1 MRMRFYF
8 KSWLQWLGVGL
19 LLGSACLVEAGIA
32 TTKHNLSTTGTGDP
46 TYRATTEQRMCLMCH
61 APHSADPAG
70 PLWNHKLSGATYT
83 PYSSTT
89 LNAAPGQPTGA
100 SKLCLACHDG
110 TIAVGALLNMPGA
123 IQGYSFGAPYYDGTI
138 PGLESM
144 ITGAANLG
152 VDLRD
157 DHPVSFV
164 FDATLAGY
172 SLEFN
177 DPAGLTNKV
186 RLDGNDEMQCT
197 SCHDPHTDEFPKFLR
212 MAFRD
217 TGGYGSPLCFECHDK
232 DGWEVDNQHRDSLA
246 EWDGLGDNPWHIDG
260 QNVAGDQIAG
270 TGIADTASTPRA
282 NGCESCHQPHSN
294 VNGNERLLKADGE
307 SEICMTCHNDNVS
320 DNADP
325 TYDMQTYFDRTY
337 NHPSLN
343 AAYDGK
349 HSPMRDPVTYNV
361 RETSYDSESGGP
373 STLEDNRHAECQDCH
388 NPHWAKKGVSPN
400 PDAVIDAT
408 WLEQGSNGGTTM
420 EISPVLEGG
429 WGVTPIWPSNWADV
443 VSYND
448 AEGVDFKYEYQLCL
462 KCHSYY
468 AFGPNPPVEPH
479 GVYSTAYGASY
490 EDLTDQAK
498 EFNPNNASYHPVAA
512 VGKNTFTM
520 SDAATGCAA
529 TAWACDYSA
538 SLLDNLT
545 PDSTMGCSDCHT
557 AVESD
562 TPITGPKGPHGS
574 DVWPILYG
582 NYNQNT
588 GQNGTEDHLCF
599 KCHDPNV
606 YGFPAASADWYK
618 TGFSSNGGGARNLH
632 ARHVQL
638 RDMPC
643 MACHSGVPHGSDK
656 RALLIFGMGTPDLPP
671 YNAHARYPQDADGDL
686 IDEPYGI
693 DSSVPVDTIE
703 SGNWVKSDC
712 HSAGGGPG
720 VGDCAN
726 S

>member
-1 MRMRFYF
+1 MKMQFYS
-8 KSWLQWLGVGL
+8 KSGLQFLGALL
-19 LLGSACLVEAGIA
+19 LLGGACLVEAGIA
-32 TTKHNLSTTGTGDP
+32 TTKHNLSSTSGNP
-46 TYRATTEQRMCLMCH
+46 TRATTEQRMCLMCH

-123 IQGYSFGAPYYDGTI
+123 IQGYSYGTPFYDGTI
-138 PGLESM
+138 LGLEGT

-157 DHPVSFV
+157 DHPISFV
-164 FDATLAGY
+164 YDVALAGY
-172 SLEFN
+172 SLELN
-177 DPAGLTNKV
+177 DPAGLTDKV

-212 MAFRD
+212 MGFTD
-217 TGGYGSPLCFECHDK
+217 GSGFGSPLCIECHNK
-232 DGWEVDNQHRDSLA
+232 DGWESDNKHRESLA

-260 QNVAGDQIAG
+260 QNVAGDQVAG
-270 TGIADTASTPRA
+270 GSTSTPKA

-307 SEICMTCHNDNVS
+307 SEICMTCHNGNVS
-320 DNADP
+320 DAADP
-325 TYDMQTYFDRTY
+325 TYNMQTYFDRTY
-337 NHPSLN
+337 THMSLH
-343 AAYDGK
+343 ASYDGK
-349 HSPMRDPVTYNV
+349 HTPTRDPVNYNI
-361 RETSYDSESGGP
+361 RETSYDSESGGT
-373 STLEDNRHAECQDCH
+373 SILDDFRHAECQDCH
-388 NPHWAKKGVSPN
+388 NPHYAKEGVSPN
-400 PDAVIDAT
+400 PDADIDVA
-408 WLEQGSNGGTTM
+408 WSNQGSSGGTTM
-420 EISPVLEGG
+420 DISPVLEGG
-429 WGVTPIWPSNWADV
+429 WGVAPTWPANWGDV
-443 VSYND
+443 TSYSEV
-448 AEGVDFKYEYQLCL
+448 EGVNFKYQYELCL

-468 AFGPNPPVEPH
+468 AFGDDPPVEPH
-479 GVYSTAYGASY
+479 NVYSTEYGAPY
-490 EDLTDQAK
+490 DVLTDQAK
-498 EFNPNNASYHPVAA
+498 EFNPNNGSYHPVAA
-512 VGKNTFTM
+512 AGKNTFTM
-520 SDAATGCAA
+520 SNATTGCSG

-538 SLLDNLT
+538 ALLDNLT
-545 PDSTMGCSDCHT
+545 PDSTMSCSDCHT
-557 AVESD
+557 APESNTPAAPTVEKD
-562 TPITGPKGPHGS
+562 GPKGPHGS
-574 DVWPILYG
+574 NVWPILYED
-582 NYNQNT
+582 YDETT
-588 GQNGTEDHLCF
+588 GQNGTEGHLCF

-606 YGFPAASADWYK
+606 YGFPAAAADWWK
-618 TGFSSNGGGARNLH
+618 TGFSDHALGKNLH

-656 RALLIFGMGTPDLPP
+656 RALLIFGKGTPDLPP
-671 YNAHARYPQDADGDL
+671 YNAHDRFPQDADGDL

-712 HSAGGGPG
+712 HSNAGGPG